1 MRVELTRYRVK
12 PDKSGRVDEWLQTLN
27 NRLDECLEAM
37 VREKMKV
44 EVIFRERIREEEFLY
59 WFTIQDET
67 GEELNTSPLDISH
80 VHIAFWEECLDRD
93 YGGKDA
99 YPQVVLIPPHIAQVM
114 EWENPARDGWVGYP

>member
-1 MRVELTRYRVK
+1 
-12 PDKSGRVDEWLQTLN
+12 
-27 NRLDECLEAM
+27 
-37 VREKMKV
+37 
-44 EVIFRERIREEEFLY
+44 
-59 WFTIQDET
+59 
-67 GEELNTSPLDISH
+67 LNTSPLDISH